1 MAITEPFYKVPKAL
15 FTDEQYRNISTDAKI
30 LFALL
35 LDRQSLSASKGWID
49 KCGYVYQYFTI
60 KSASEILR
68 FGQGKIC
75 KLFAE
80 LECAGLIT
88 RKRQGQGKPSII
100 YVNTDFR
107 KSKLP
112 YNRN

>member
-15 FTDEQYRNISTDAKI
+15 FTEEQYRNISTDAKI

-49 KCGYVYQYFTI
+49 SRGRVYQYFMI
-60 KSASEILR
+60 KSARELLH
-68 FGQGKIC
+68 FGHEKIC
-75 KLFAE
+75 KLFVE
-80 LECAGLIT
+80 LERSGLIT
-88 RKRQGQGKPSII
+88 RKRQGQGKSSII